1 MLSLSNVKEGKNMT
15 FVCGECSQESIWLTN
30 NKLHIEG
37 EKVCDAC
44 WSKEFGEPEVI
55 IRTTSYA

>member
-1 MLSLSNVKEGKNMT
+1 MKEGRNMM